1 MAQALHPSQNP
12 GATPGDVPCDGHS
25 VVHGTVHDAAPGDA
39 SCAHSCA
46 DSTSGRTSGT
56 PASGASSSAP
66 SGAISKDIPP
76 DVHPDASKDT
86 SAEPSA
92 SHSASHQACQTQ
104 KAPLVLAE
112 TSLSWMDS
120 HPGAVTQA
128 QGTACASHQ
137 LQVPPTAPAQ
147 TAPDEAGR
155 NDAENRESTGLS
167 TGTHHVRLCIVT
179 GLSGSGKSTAM
190 QVFEDLMYFTVDGL
204 PASMAPEMVA
214 LMNRPSMA
222 HFKGIAL
229 GLDIRQSTF
238 LNEIEDVLEKL
249 RLEGHNPQ
257 LIFLEADTPEIMR
270 RYATTRRPHPLE
282 REGIGLETAV
292 LMERRRLAQ
301 LRSQAD
307 MVINTTRFSIHDL
320 RRIMQKRFR
329 DGQNNARSLRV
340 FVLSFGFKHGVP
352 KEADYVFDLR
362 FLPNP
367 YFVSELRAKSGLE
380 QEVADYVFATPKA
393 REFLGKLQDLIFFI
407 LPLMEGEGRYRL
419 TLAFGCTGGHHRS
432 VAVAEA
438 IGRAIA
444 QAGFPTTIEHRHLE
458 LG

>member
-1 MAQALHPSQNP
+1 MVQALHPSKDP
-12 GATPGDVPCDGHS
+12 GEMPDAVSGDG
-25 VVHGTVHDAAPGDA
+25 
-39 SCAHSCA
+39 SCAPSCA
-46 DSTSGRTSGT
+46 DSTSGKTLGRTSGT
-56 PASGASSSAP
+56 PASDASSSAP
-66 SGAISKDIPP
+66 SGDVSP
-76 DVHPDASKDT
+76 DVPAAPAAVSMDTCTGASAVHP
-86 SAEPSA
+86 A
-92 SHSASHQACQTQ
+92 SHPASPLANHAARQTP
-104 KAPLVLAE
+104 KGPLVLAE
-112 TSLSWMDS
+112 ASLSWMDS
-120 HPGAVTQA
+120 RTPLTTPA
-128 QGTACASHQ
+128 QGSA
-137 LQVPPTAPAQ
+137 
-147 TAPDEAGR
+147 DAGR
-155 NDAENRESTGLS
+155 KDADMDDTSRDDAENRESTGLS

-229 GLDIRQSTF
+229 GLDIRQSSF

-257 LIFLEADTPEIMR
+257 LIFLEADTQEIMR

-329 DGQNNARSLRV
+329 DGQDNARSLRV

-367 YFVSELRAKSGLE
+367 YFVSELRAKSGLD
-380 QEVADYVFATPKA
+380 QDVADYVFATPKA
-393 REFLGKLQDLIFFI
+393 REFLSKLQDLIFFI

-438 IGRAIA
+438 IGRAIT